1 MRSRPMRAC
10 WTFGGRDLSAF
21 RKQIES
27 SRNAAGL
34 QTGDNIES
42 LGNLQAESDLAQMLS
57 EAGESAERRVKAYGD
72 LEASQL
78 VLYGAGILG
87 QTTLTRLRRLG
98 IEPVAFADDTPD
110 KQGRTISG
118 LRVMKPLDAVAQFGG
133 GTVFVVTILNP
144 FSSFLAVERRLRQVT
159 NTRVISF
166 LHLAWAYP
174 EEF

>member
-1 MRSRPMRAC
+1 
-10 WTFGGRDLSAF
+10 
-21 RKQIES
+21 
-27 SRNAAGL
+27 
-34 QTGDNIES
+34 
-42 LGNLQAESDLAQMLS
+42 MLS

-78 VLYGAGILG
+78 VLYGAGTLG

-174 EEF
+174 EEFLPHYQFDLPHHLLSQAEEIKRASRLFADDKSRDQFLAHIR